1 MTHVI
6 RKQPRGRNHPKSGR
20 SIALRKL
27 LGQMAVPAQSQ
38 TTQVY
43 RCLAGELKKK
53 PKLYPTYCSAKPL
66 PRNDSRRNHQLLR
79 RLQNRK
85 FVDGTGHLT
94 PTLRKLLANQGIHQM
109 TRLQR
114 KWEEIEERCGQ
125 SSLPEAERQQFKRDF
140 SIWYKQG
147 SPETRENYFWRI
159 KYCGLIELG
168 LEGHYWAPIRQLHEQ
183 RHKRGL
189 KNALY
194 RDSD

>member
-6 RKQPRGRNHPKSGR
+6 RKQRRGPNHPKNNR
-20 SIALRKL
+20 SSLRKL
-27 LGQMAVPAQSQ
+27 LGQMYVPA
-38 TTQVY
+38 QVY
-43 RCLAGELKKK
+43 RCLKGEGSKRS
-53 PKLYPTYCSAKPL
+53 KLTATYHHAKPL

-79 RLQNRK
+79 RLQGRK

-94 PTLRKLLANQGIHQM
+94 PTLRALLANQGLHQM

-114 KWEEIEERCGQ
+114 KWQEIEERSGQ
-125 SSLPEAERQQFKRDF
+125 TPLLPEAERQQFKRDF
-140 SIWYKQG
+140 SLWYKQG
-147 SPETRENYFWRI
+147 RPETRENYFWRI